1 MTEQTDDGSRRTAF
15 ENDVRALHQ
24 ALLERWNER
33 DAAGMA
39 ALFAGHG
46 SMVGFDGSAVDGRGA
61 IEAHLAP
68 IFRDHPTPAFVA
80 KVKKVRVLAEDVA
93 LLRAV
98 AGMVPPSAS
107 SIVPELNAIQT
118 LVAARRHSHWQIEL
132 FQNTPAA
139 FHGRSAEVDALT
151 EELRAVYKGGAP
163 D

>member
-1 MTEQTDDGSRRTAF
+1 MPEQLDDGPRRTAF
-15 ENDVRALHQ
+15 ENDVRALHR

-46 SMVGFDGSAVDGRGA
+46 SLVGFDGSSVDGRGA

-107 SIVPELNAIQT
+107 DIVPDLNAIQT
-118 LVAARRHSHWQIEL
+118 LVAARRHSQWQIEL

-139 FHGRSAEVDALT
+139 FHGQPAEVAALT
-151 EELRAVYKGGAP
+151 EELRAVHRSGTPG
-163 D
+163 